1 MKFPFWEIQAA
12 TSDFSKENLLG
23 EGEFGHVYKGLL
35 KDGHVIAARL
45 RKEASSQSQGYTEFF
60 YEVHCP
66 VPKYRHACCL
76 CTVLR
81 PAGWS

>member
-23 EGEFGHVYKGLL
+23 EGEFGHVYKGQL

-60 YEVHCP
+60 YEVHC
-66 VPKYRHACCL
+66 VGKRVGYASITTAYTQDTCE
-76 CTVLR
+76 
-81 PAGWS
+81 